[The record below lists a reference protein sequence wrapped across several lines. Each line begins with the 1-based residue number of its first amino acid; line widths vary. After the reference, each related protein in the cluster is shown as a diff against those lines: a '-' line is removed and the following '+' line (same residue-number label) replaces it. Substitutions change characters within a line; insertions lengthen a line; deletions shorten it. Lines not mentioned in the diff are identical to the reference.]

1 MVVLRLTEASLARVA
16 VKPSASITDL
26 RGGGA
31 TQAEMQAGGGGGQPP
46 TAAHLLPKRP
56 PPRRRGCRQ
65 AGTPVRVL
73 AISLG
78 ERCRLQQ
85 HDGHEMPVC
94 DGAARPGG

>member
-16 VKPSASITDL
+16 GKPSASITDL

-31 TQAEMQAGGGGGQPP
+31 TQSEMQAGGGGGQPP

-56 PPRRRGCRQ
+56 PPRRGCRQ

-73 AISLG
+73 AITLG
-78 ERCRLQQ
+78 ERCLLS
-85 HDGHEMPVC
+85 
-94 DGAARPGG
+94 AAR